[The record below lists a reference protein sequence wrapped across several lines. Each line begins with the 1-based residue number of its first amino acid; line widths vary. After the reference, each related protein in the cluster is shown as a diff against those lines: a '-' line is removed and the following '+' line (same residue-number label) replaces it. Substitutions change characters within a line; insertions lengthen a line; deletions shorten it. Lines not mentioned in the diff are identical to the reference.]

1 MTTTTTTSSNYIDL
15 HTTGIGYLSRVSE
28 VIPKGR
34 KRDTFTRC
42 TINAMHGDKEELKYT
57 RFDVVARSE
66 QALGVLQQF
75 QDHANDQNLQLMVQF
90 KIGDIVPTSFMQ
102 TQGKNAGQ
110 LQLTLQ
116 GRLLLINRVWIK
128 NKTTGE
134 RTLAYKLPEKE
145 VAEEPAAA

>member
-1 MTTTTTTSSNYIDL
+1 MTTTTTNSFIDL

-28 VIPKGR
+28 VTPNGR
-34 KRDTFTRC
+34 KRETFTRC
-42 TINAMHGDKEELKYT
+42 TINAMHGDKEELNYT
-57 RFDVVARSE
+57 RFDVIARSE

-75 QDHANDQNLQLMVQF
+75 QDQSNDQNLQVMVQF

-102 TQGKNAGQ
+102 TKGKNAGQ

-134 RTLAYKLPEKE
+134 RTLAYTYQPEKAS
-145 VAEEPAAA
+145 AEQAAAA